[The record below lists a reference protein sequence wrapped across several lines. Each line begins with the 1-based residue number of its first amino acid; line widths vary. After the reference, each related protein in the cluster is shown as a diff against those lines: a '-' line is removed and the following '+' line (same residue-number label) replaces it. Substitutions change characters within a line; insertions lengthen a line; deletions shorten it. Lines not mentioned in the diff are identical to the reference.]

1 MKGEIMNKKDI
12 LSYIIIIVT
21 VVLIRTFIVTIVKVD
36 GSSMYPTLKDKDF
49 LILKK
54 YDKSI
59 ERFDIVVINYDKSK
73 LVKRV
78 IALPGETIK
87 ITTTRVGSNTVSN
100 IYING
105 EKLEEHYGSEPIS
118 SAGLASEEITL
129 DSNEYFV
136 IGDNR
141 NNSSDSRIIGPIKK
155 QDIVGVA
162 KLRIFPIN
170 KMGKID

>member
-1 MKGEIMNKKDI
+1 MRIFKEV
-12 LSYIIIIVT
+12 LSYVIIILV
-21 VVLIRTFIVTIVKVD
+21 VVLIRTFIVTPVKVD
-36 GSSMYPTLKDKDF
+36 GSSMWPNLNDKDI

-78 IALPGETIK
+78 IGLPGEKIK
-87 ITTTRVGSNTVSN
+87 INVSHIGNNVASN

-105 EKLEEHYGSEPIS
+105 NILNEDFGYEEMTD
-118 SAGLASEEITL
+118 AGIASKEITL
-129 DSNEYFV
+129 GEDEYFV

-141 NNSSDSRIIGPIKK
+141 NNSSDSRIIGPISKK
-155 QDIVGVA
+155 NIVGVTNF
-162 KLRIFPIN
+162 RIFPFTRF
-170 KMGKID
+170 GKIN